1 MNEIVLKAVLKIIH
15 THYDTLSTR
24 AIIISSIS
32 YEYLQ
37 DSCLASVWQAFG
49 KCLALM
55 SEFAVVRYQYGFC
68 KT

>member
-32 YEYLQ
+32 YEYIQ
-37 DSCLASVWQAFG
+37 DSCLASGLASVWQMPG
-49 KCLALM
+49 
-55 SEFAVVRYQYGFC
+55 SDVRIRSCTVPVWFL
-68 KT
+68 